1 MITDGLI
8 FDFTVNTGDSYD
20 RLGKIFASLAS
31 QRTPLRPVELN
42 ANDLLFKGR
51 VSLR

>member
-20 RLGKIFASLAS
+20 RLGKIFASLTLTKNSSAPCGIK
-31 QRTPLRPVELN
+31 RE
-42 ANDLLFKGR
+42 
-51 VSLR
+51 